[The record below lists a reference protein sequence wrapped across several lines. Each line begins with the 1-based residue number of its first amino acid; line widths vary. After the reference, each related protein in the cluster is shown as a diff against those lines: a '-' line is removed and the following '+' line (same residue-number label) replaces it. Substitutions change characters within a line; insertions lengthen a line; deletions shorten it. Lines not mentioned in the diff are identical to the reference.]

1 MNLLLNLEFTFVSGL
16 GGHNG
21 TSGVIVWFCVVV
33 DDDDDDGDDDD
44 DDKCVEK
51 RDSLGYFFASKVYQ
65 ALNQF

>member
-33 DDDDDDGDDDD
+33 VVDDD
-44 DDKCVEK
+44 DDKYVEK
-51 RDSLGYFFASKVYQ
+51 RYSLGYFFASKTYQ
-65 ALNQF
+65 ALNQFQKKTA